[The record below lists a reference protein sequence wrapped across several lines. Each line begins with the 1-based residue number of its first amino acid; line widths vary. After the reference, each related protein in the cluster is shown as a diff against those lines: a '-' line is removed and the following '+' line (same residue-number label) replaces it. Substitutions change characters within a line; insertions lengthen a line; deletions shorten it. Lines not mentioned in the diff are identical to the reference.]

1 MMSKTFNRFF
11 RYITFKQFTIFNLLT
26 IILIF
31 IIGVGIS
38 IGSFEFSVL
47 KYFNN
52 SLTTLEEE
60 VLMNIRFPRV
70 ILAAVVGAALSMSGA
85 CLQGLFRNPL
95 ADPGLIGV
103 SAGAALGAAFSIAM
117 SAEFFPDFLL
127 TCLLYTSPSPR
138 D

>member
-52 SLTTLEEE
+52 SLTTLEE
-60 VLMNIRFPRV
+60 
-70 ILAAVVGAALSMSGA
+70 
-85 CLQGLFRNPL
+85 
-95 ADPGLIGV
+95 
-103 SAGAALGAAFSIAM
+103 
-117 SAEFFPDFLL
+117 
-127 TCLLYTSPSPR
+127 
-138 D
+138 